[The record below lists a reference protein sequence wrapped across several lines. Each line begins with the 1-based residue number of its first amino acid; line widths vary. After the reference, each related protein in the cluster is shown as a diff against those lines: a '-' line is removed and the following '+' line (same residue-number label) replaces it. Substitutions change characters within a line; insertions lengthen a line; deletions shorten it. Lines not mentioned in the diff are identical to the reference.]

1 LPSSSDPCAI
11 RFDGVSKSFRAGGA
25 TSLGLKHLLLRL
37 PEVARE
43 ARRRA
48 VVEAL
53 REVSFEIRRGEWTA
67 IIGPNGSGKSTSLAL
82 MAGTLRADAGAVSTH
97 GRISPLLE
105 LGAGFHPELTGAEN
119 IELNGVILGL
129 TRQEVR
135 ERFGA
140 IVEFSGLEPAMIE
153 RPVRTYS
160 SGMVARLGFAVAVN
174 VEPEILLVDE
184 VLAVGDETFQ
194 RRCLD
199 RMRSFHAAGVTIVV
213 VSHTLALIEALCDRA
228 LLLDQGRLEADGKP
242 TAVVEAYRARM
253 AAR

>member
-1 LPSSSDPCAI
+1 LPSSSESCAI
-11 RFDGVSKSFRAGGA
+11 RFEGVGKTYRTSSAI
-25 TSLGLKHLLLRL
+25 SLGLKHLVLRL

-43 ARRRA
+43 ARRA
-48 VVEAL
+48 GVVHAL
-53 REVSFEIRRGEWTA
+53 RDVSFEIRRGEWTA

-82 MAGTLRADAGAVSTH
+82 MAGVLRADSGAVSTY

-119 IELNGVILGL
+119 IELNGVLLGL
-129 TRQEVR
+129 CRDEVR
-135 ERFGA
+135 ERFAA
-140 IVEFSGLEPAMIE
+140 IVAFSGLEPGMIE

-174 VEPEILLVDE
+174 CDPEILLVDE
-184 VLAVGDETFQ
+184 VLAVGDEPFQ

-213 VSHTLALIEALCDRA
+213 VSHTLGLIETLCDRA
-228 LLLDQGRLEADGKP
+228 LLLDQGELAADGEP
-242 TAVVEAYRARM
+242 TPVIEAYRARM

>member
-1 LPSSSDPCAI
+1 VAI
-11 RFDGVSKSFRAGGA
+11 RFERVGKTYRAGGA
-25 TSLGLKHLLLRL
+25 HTFGLKHLLVRL

-43 ARRRA
+43 ARRQPL
-48 VVEAL
+48 VEAL
-53 REVSFEIRRGEWTA
+53 RDVSFEIRRGEWTA
-67 IIGPNGSGKSTSLAL
+67 IIGPNGSGKSTTLAL
-82 MAGTLRADAGAVSTH
+82 MAGVLAPNSGMVSTH

-119 IELNGVILGL
+119 IELNGVLLGL
-129 TRQEVR
+129 SRQEVR
-135 ERFGA
+135 ERFAA
-140 IVEFSGLEPAMIE
+140 IVAFSGLEPAMIE

-184 VLAVGDETFQ
+184 VLAVGDEPFQ

-199 RMRSFHAAGVTIVV
+199 RMRSFHAAGVTIIV
-213 VSHTLALIEALCDRA
+213 VSHTLGLIEALCDRA
-228 LLLDQGRLEADGKP
+228 LLLDRGELVADDKP
-242 TAVVEAYRARM
+242 TPVVEAYRARM